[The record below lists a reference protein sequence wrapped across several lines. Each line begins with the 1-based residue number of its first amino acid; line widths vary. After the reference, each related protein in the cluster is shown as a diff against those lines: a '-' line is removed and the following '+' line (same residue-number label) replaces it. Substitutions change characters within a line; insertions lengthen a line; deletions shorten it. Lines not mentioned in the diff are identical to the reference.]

1 MRTLLEVD
9 NVSVSFDGFKAVDN
23 LSFTIGYNELQAIIG
38 PNGAG
43 KTTFMDIITG
53 QTKPDSG
60 NILWGEKSTNLN
72 KKNETEI
79 ALLGIGRKFQKPT
92 VFENKT
98 LIENLILSQKKNRN
112 PFNVLFQRNSEYD
125 IKNIIKILKDIN
137 LFKIKDKRAGDIS
150 HGQKQWLEIGMLL
163 TQNPKLLLVD
173 EPAAGM
179 TPNERNQTV
188 QILKKLSKSSSIIVV
203 EHDMEFVRNLNCRV
217 TVLNEGSILSSGSID
232 FVSHRIILF
241 RKVECPELSLIVLVR
256 FLLLLLV
263 GYFHRQL

>member
-1 MRTLLEVD
+1 MITLLEVD
-9 NVSVSFDGFKAVDN
+9 NVSVSFDGFKAVNN

-60 NILWGEKSTNLN
+60 NILWGEKSTNLI

-92 VFENKT
+92 VFENKS

-125 IKNIIKILKDIN
+125 VKNIIKILKDIN
-137 LFKIKDKRAGDIS
+137 LFNIKDKRAGDIS

-232 FVSHRIILF
+232 FVSQNEEVIEVYLGR
-241 RKVECPELSLIVLVR
+241 
-256 FLLLLLV
+256 
-263 GYFHRQL
+263 

>member
-60 NILWGEKSTNLN
+60 NIIWGEKSTNLI

-92 VFENKT
+92 VFENKS
-98 LIENLILSQKKNRN
+98 LIQNLILSQKKNRN
-112 PFNVLFQRNSEYD
+112 PFNVLFQRNSEHD

-137 LFKIKDKRAGDIS
+137 LLNIKDKRAGDIS

-232 FVSHRIILF
+232 FVSQNEDVIEVYLGR
-241 RKVECPELSLIVLVR
+241 
-256 FLLLLLV
+256 
-263 GYFHRQL
+263 

>member
-1 MRTLLEVD
+1 M
-9 NVSVSFDGFKAVDN
+9 S
-23 LSFTIGYNELQAIIG
+23 
-38 PNGAG
+38 
-43 KTTFMDIITG
+43 
-53 QTKPDSG
+53 
-60 NILWGEKSTNLN
+60 
-72 KKNETEI
+72 
-79 ALLGIGRKFQKPT
+79 LGIGRKFQKPT
-92 VFENKT
+92 VFENKS

-188 QILKKLSKSSSIIVV
+188 QILKKLSKFSSIIVV

-232 FVSHRIILF
+232 FVSQNEEVIEVYLGR
-241 RKVECPELSLIVLVR
+241 
-256 FLLLLLV
+256 
-263 GYFHRQL
+263 

>member
-1 MRTLLEVD
+1 MITLLEVD

-60 NILWGEKSTNLN
+60 NILWGEKSTNLI

-92 VFENKT
+92 VFENKS
-98 LIENLILSQKKNRN
+98 LIENLTLSQKKNRN
-112 PFNVLFQRNSEYD
+112 PFNVLFQRNSEHD
-125 IKNIIKILKDIN
+125 IKNLIKILKDIN
-137 LFKIKDKRAGDIS
+137 LFNIKDKRAGDIS

-232 FVSHRIILF
+232 FVSQNEDVIEVYLGR
-241 RKVECPELSLIVLVR
+241 
-256 FLLLLLV
+256 
-263 GYFHRQL
+263 

>member
-1 MRTLLEVD
+1 MITLLEVD
-9 NVSVSFDGFKAVDN
+9 NVSVSFDGFKAVNN

-60 NILWGEKSTNLN
+60 YILWGEKSTNLI

-92 VFENKT
+92 VFENKS

-188 QILKKLSKSSSIIVV
+188 QILKKLSKFSSIIVV

-232 FVSHRIILF
+232 FVSQNE
-241 RKVECPELSLIVLVR
+241 KVIEVYLGR
-256 FLLLLLV
+256 
-263 GYFHRQL
+263 

>member
-112 PFNVLFQRNSEYD
+112 PFNVLFQRNSEHE
-125 IKNIIKILKDIN
+125 INSIIKILKDIN
-137 LFKIKDKRAGDIS
+137 LFNIKEKRASEIS

-232 FVSHRIILF
+232 FVSQNEDVIEVYLGR
-241 RKVECPELSLIVLVR
+241 
-256 FLLLLLV
+256 
-263 GYFHRQL
+263 

>member
-1 MRTLLEVD
+1 MITLLEVD
-9 NVSVSFDGFKAVDN
+9 NVSVSFDGFKAVNN

-60 NILWGEKSTNLN
+60 NILWGEKSTNLI

-188 QILKKLSKSSSIIVV
+188 QILKKLSKSSFIIVV

-232 FVSHRIILF
+232 FVSQNEEVIEVYLGR
-241 RKVECPELSLIVLVR
+241 
-256 FLLLLLV
+256 
-263 GYFHRQL
+263 

>member
-1 MRTLLEVD
+1 MITLLEVD
-9 NVSVSFDGFKAVDN
+9 NVSVSFDGFKAVNN

-60 NILWGEKSTNLN
+60 NILWGEKSTNLI

-92 VFENKT
+92 VFENKS

-112 PFNVLFQRNSEYD
+112 PFNVLFQRNSEHD

-137 LFKIKDKRAGDIS
+137 LLNIKDKRAGDIS

-188 QILKKLSKSSSIIVV
+188 QILKKLSKFSSIIVV

-232 FVSHRIILF
+232 FVSQNEEVIEVYLGR
-241 RKVECPELSLIVLVR
+241 
-256 FLLLLLV
+256 
-263 GYFHRQL
+263 

>member
-1 MRTLLEVD
+1 MITLLEVD
-9 NVSVSFDGFKAVDN
+9 NVSVSFDGFKAVNN

-60 NILWGEKSTNLN
+60 NILWGEKSTNLI

-92 VFENKT
+92 VFENKS
-98 LIENLILSQKKNRN
+98 LIQNLILSQKKTRN

-232 FVSHRIILF
+232 FVSQNEEVIEVYLGR
-241 RKVECPELSLIVLVR
+241 
-256 FLLLLLV
+256 
-263 GYFHRQL
+263 

>member
-1 MRTLLEVD
+1 MITLLEVD
-9 NVSVSFDGFKAVDN
+9 NVSVSFDGFKAVNN

-60 NILWGEKSTNLN
+60 NILWGEKSINLI

-92 VFENKT
+92 VFENKS

-188 QILKKLSKSSSIIVV
+188 QILKKLSKFSSIIVV
-203 EHDMEFVRNLNCRV
+203 EHDMEFVRSLNCRV

-232 FVSHRIILF
+232 FVSQNE
-241 RKVECPELSLIVLVR
+241 KVIEVYLGR
-256 FLLLLLV
+256 
-263 GYFHRQL
+263 

>member
-1 MRTLLEVD
+1 MITLLEVD
-9 NVSVSFDGFKAVDN
+9 NVSVSFDGFKAVNN

-60 NILWGEKSTNLN
+60 NILWGEKSTNLI

-92 VFENKT
+92 VFENKS

-125 IKNIIKILKDIN
+125 IKNIIKILNDIN
-137 LFKIKDKRAGDIS
+137 LFNIKDKRAGDIS

-232 FVSHRIILF
+232 FVSQNEEVIEVYLGR
-241 RKVECPELSLIVLVR
+241 
-256 FLLLLLV
+256 
-263 GYFHRQL
+263 

>member
-1 MRTLLEVD
+1 MITLLEVD
-9 NVSVSFDGFKAVDN
+9 NVSVSFDGFKAVNN

-60 NILWGEKSTNLN
+60 NILWGEKSTNLI

-92 VFENKT
+92 VFENKS

-112 PFNVLFQRNSEYD
+112 PFNVLFQRNSEHD

-137 LFKIKDKRAGDIS
+137 LLKIKDKRAGDIS

-232 FVSHRIILF
+232 FVSQNEEVIEVYLGR
-241 RKVECPELSLIVLVR
+241 
-256 FLLLLLV
+256 
-263 GYFHRQL
+263 

>member
-60 NILWGEKSTNLN
+60 NILWGEKSTDLN

-92 VFENKT
+92 VFENKS

-112 PFNVLFQRNSEYD
+112 PFNVLFQRNSEHE
-125 IKNIIKILKDIN
+125 INSIINGKSE
-137 LFKIKDKRAGDIS
+137 KIKKDYLILNRLIGS
-150 HGQKQWLEIGMLL
+150 HG
-163 TQNPKLLLVD
+163 VS
-173 EPAAGM
+173 
-179 TPNERNQTV
+179 
-188 QILKKLSKSSSIIVV
+188 KKVA
-203 EHDMEFVRNLNCRV
+203 
-217 TVLNEGSILSSGSID
+217 
-232 FVSHRIILF
+232 SHIF
-241 RKVECPELSLIVLVR
+241 KN
-256 FLLLLLV
+256 
-263 GYFHRQL
+263 

>member
-1 MRTLLEVD
+1 MITLLEVD
-9 NVSVSFDGFKAVDN
+9 NVSVSFDGFKAVNN

-60 NILWGEKSTNLN
+60 NILWGEKSTNLI

-92 VFENKT
+92 VFENKS

-112 PFNVLFQRNSEYD
+112 PFNVLFQRNSEHD

-137 LFKIKDKRAGDIS
+137 LLKIKDKRAGDIS

-232 FVSHRIILF
+232 FVSQNDEVIEVYLGR
-241 RKVECPELSLIVLVR
+241 
-256 FLLLLLV
+256 
-263 GYFHRQL
+263 

>member
-1 MRTLLEVD
+1 MITLLEVD
-9 NVSVSFDGFKAVDN
+9 NVSVSFDGFKAVNN

-60 NILWGEKSTNLN
+60 NILWGEKSINLI

-92 VFENKT
+92 VFENKS
-98 LIENLILSQKKNRN
+98 LIQNLILSQKKNRN

-232 FVSHRIILF
+232 FVSQNE
-241 RKVECPELSLIVLVR
+241 KVIEVYLGR
-256 FLLLLLV
+256 
-263 GYFHRQL
+263 

>member
-1 MRTLLEVD
+1 MITLLEVD
-9 NVSVSFDGFKAVDN
+9 NVSVSFDGFKAVNN

-60 NILWGEKSTNLN
+60 NILWGEKSTNLI

-92 VFENKT
+92 VFEKKS
-98 LIENLILSQKKNRN
+98 LIQNLILSQKKNRN

-232 FVSHRIILF
+232 FVSQNEEVIEVYLGR
-241 RKVECPELSLIVLVR
+241 
-256 FLLLLLV
+256 
-263 GYFHRQL
+263 

>member
-1 MRTLLEVD
+1 MITLLEVD
-9 NVSVSFDGFKAVDN
+9 NVSVSFDGFKAVNN

-60 NILWGEKSTNLN
+60 NILWGEKSTNLI

-92 VFENKT
+92 VFENKS

-112 PFNVLFQRNSEYD
+112 PFNVLFQRNSEHD

-137 LFKIKDKRAGDIS
+137 LLNIKDKRAGDIS

-188 QILKKLSKSSSIIVV
+188 QILKTLSKSSSIIVE

-232 FVSHRIILF
+232 FVSQNEEVIEVYLGR
-241 RKVECPELSLIVLVR
+241 
-256 FLLLLLV
+256 
-263 GYFHRQL
+263 

>member
-1 MRTLLEVD
+1 MITLLEVD

-60 NILWGEKSTNLN
+60 NILWGEKSTNLI

-92 VFENKT
+92 VFENKS
-98 LIENLILSQKKNRN
+98 LIQNLILSQKKNRN

-232 FVSHRIILF
+232 FVSQNEEVIEVYLGR
-241 RKVECPELSLIVLVR
+241 
-256 FLLLLLV
+256 
-263 GYFHRQL
+263 

>member
-1 MRTLLEVD
+1 MITLLEVD
-9 NVSVSFDGFKAVDN
+9 NVSVSFDGFKAVNN

-60 NILWGEKSTNLN
+60 NILWGEKSTNLI

-232 FVSHRIILF
+232 FVSQNEEVIEVYLGR
-241 RKVECPELSLIVLVR
+241 
-256 FLLLLLV
+256 
-263 GYFHRQL
+263 

>member
-1 MRTLLEVD
+1 MITLLEVD

-60 NILWGEKSTNLN
+60 NILWGKKSTNLI

-92 VFENKT
+92 VFENKS
-98 LIENLILSQKKNRN
+98 LIENLTLSQKKNRN
-112 PFNVLFQRNSEYD
+112 PFNVLFQRNSEHD
-125 IKNIIKILKDIN
+125 IKDIIKILKDIN
-137 LFKIKDKRAGDIS
+137 LFNIKDKRAGDIS

-232 FVSHRIILF
+232 FVSQNEDVIEVYLGR
-241 RKVECPELSLIVLVR
+241 
-256 FLLLLLV
+256 
-263 GYFHRQL
+263 

>member
-60 NILWGEKSTNLN
+60 NILWGEKSTNLI

-92 VFENKT
+92 VFENKS
-98 LIENLILSQKKNRN
+98 LIQNLILSQKKNRN

-217 TVLNEGSILSSGSID
+217 TVFNEGSILSSGSID
-232 FVSHRIILF
+232 FVSQNEEVIEVYLGR
-241 RKVECPELSLIVLVR
+241 
-256 FLLLLLV
+256 
-263 GYFHRQL
+263 

>member
-1 MRTLLEVD
+1 MITLLEVD

-60 NILWGEKSTNLN
+60 NILWGEKSTNLI

-92 VFENKT
+92 VFENKS

-112 PFNVLFQRNSEYD
+112 PFNVLFQRNSEHE
-125 IKNIIKILKDIN
+125 INSIIKILKDIN
-137 LFKIKDKRAGDIS
+137 LFNIKEKRAGEIS

-163 TQNPKLLLVD
+163 TQNPKLLLID

-179 TPNERNQTV
+179 TLNERNQTV

-232 FVSHRIILF
+232 FVSQNEEVIEVYLGR
-241 RKVECPELSLIVLVR
+241 
-256 FLLLLLV
+256 
-263 GYFHRQL
+263 

>member
-1 MRTLLEVD
+1 MITLLEVD
-9 NVSVSFDGFKAVDN
+9 NVSVSFDGFKAVNN

-60 NILWGEKSTNLN
+60 NILWGEKSTNLI

-79 ALLGIGRKFQKPT
+79 ARLGIGRKFQKPT
-92 VFENKT
+92 VFENKS

-112 PFNVLFQRNSEYD
+112 PFNVLFQRNSEHE
-125 IKNIIKILKDIN
+125 INSIIKILKDIN
-137 LFKIKDKRAGDIS
+137 LFNIKEKRAGEIS

-232 FVSHRIILF
+232 FVSQNEEVIEVYLGR
-241 RKVECPELSLIVLVR
+241 
-256 FLLLLLV
+256 
-263 GYFHRQL
+263 

>member
-1 MRTLLEVD
+1 MITLLEVD
-9 NVSVSFDGFKAVDN
+9 NVSVSFDGFKAVNN

-60 NILWGEKSTNLN
+60 NILWGEKSTNLI

-92 VFENKT
+92 VFENKS
-98 LIENLILSQKKNRN
+98 LIQNLILSQKKNRN

-188 QILKKLSKSSSIIVV
+188 QILKKLSKFSSIIVV

-232 FVSHRIILF
+232 FVSQNEEVIEVYLGR
-241 RKVECPELSLIVLVR
+241 
-256 FLLLLLV
+256 
-263 GYFHRQL
+263 

>member
-1 MRTLLEVD
+1 MITLLEVD

-60 NILWGEKSTNLN
+60 NILWGEKSTNLI

-92 VFENKT
+92 VFENKS
-98 LIENLILSQKKNRN
+98 LIQNLILSQKKNRN

-217 TVLNEGSILSSGSID
+217 TVFNEGSILSSGSID
-232 FVSHRIILF
+232 FVSQNEEVIEVYLGR
-241 RKVECPELSLIVLVR
+241 
-256 FLLLLLV
+256 
-263 GYFHRQL
+263 

>member
-1 MRTLLEVD
+1 MITLLEVD
-9 NVSVSFDGFKAVDN
+9 NVSVSFDGFKAVNN

-60 NILWGEKSTNLN
+60 NILWGEKSTNLI

-79 ALLGIGRKFQKPT
+79 ARLGIGRKFQKPT
-92 VFENKT
+92 VFENKS

-188 QILKKLSKSSSIIVV
+188 QILRKLSKSSSIIVV

-232 FVSHRIILF
+232 FVSQNEEVIEVYLGR
-241 RKVECPELSLIVLVR
+241 
-256 FLLLLLV
+256 
-263 GYFHRQL
+263 

>member
-1 MRTLLEVD
+1 MITLLEVD
-9 NVSVSFDGFKAVDN
+9 NVSVSFDGFKAVNN

-60 NILWGEKSTNLN
+60 NILWGEKSTNLI

-188 QILKKLSKSSSIIVV
+188 QILKKLSKFSSIIVV

-232 FVSHRIILF
+232 FVSQNEEVIEVYLGR
-241 RKVECPELSLIVLVR
+241 
-256 FLLLLLV
+256 
-263 GYFHRQL
+263 